1 MHQSTKSLVV
11 LAACIWPA
19 WSSSCHADPMR
30 LEPIAEVPGTVQAM
44 LVRAKNA
51 NEVLLA
57 TQNPGADC
65 GHGTAASIWK
75 AVLDPTT
82 HNVLRLEKKQDLSNI
97 QNVRDTLF
105 EAADG
110 TLFAG
115 GGWCGYKPPYFSTDG
130 GETWQ
135 PADAGPVHPPNSTF
149 SFVGFRGAIYAGT
162 GYEPHNGEVYR
173 WLGQG
178 NWKRVLDI
186 PPPRSIVNNL
196 VVFQEHLFVG
206 SVIYGWG
213 GKGREA
219 SVPVYVSADGE
230 QFKPTEGIPPGCT
243 VSQLLVANDRLLA
256 WADDQ
261 VFAWNEKRWEKLG
274 VLAPGI
280 AMNRHAVVVGRG
292 TIVNHGKLP
301 DDDAEGLYVSNNLG
315 RGWKQVEVVQG
326 ITALHAHG
334 DALFVAAQPK
344 GKEAS
349 QVYRAI
355 VDGGLATIETKPWGA
370 ATPSPGPDPEPT
382 PASGPGSTARMRVQ
396 LADGSTVTG
405 QLDQGELVIKTE
417 YGTLRVPIDKLRR
430 IERVDDGKP

>member
-1 MHQSTKSLVV
+1 MHQSTKSLLV

-19 WSSSCHADPMR
+19 WSSSYGAAPIR

-44 LVRAKNA
+44 LVRGKNA
-51 NEVLLA
+51 TELLLA

-65 GHGTAASIWK
+65 GQGTPASVWK
-75 AVLDPTT
+75 AVLDPATRD
-82 HNVLRLEKKQDLSNI
+82 VLRLEKKQDLSDI
-97 QNVRDTLF
+97 QNVRETLF
-105 EAADG
+105 EASDG

-115 GGWCGYKPPYFSTDG
+115 GGWCGYKPPSVSTDG

-149 SFVGFRGAIYAGT
+149 SFVEFRGSIYAGT
-162 GYEPHNGEVYR
+162 GYEPHHGQVYR

-206 SVIYGWG
+206 SAIYGWG
-213 GKGREA
+213 GKGRET

-230 QFKPTEGIPPGCT
+230 QFTPTEGIPPGFT
-243 VSQLLVANDRLLA
+243 VSQLLVANDRLVA
-256 WADDQ
+256 WANDH
-261 VFAWNEKRWEKLG
+261 VFVWKEKRWEKLG
-274 VLAPGI
+274 DLAPGI
-280 AMNRHAVVVGRG
+280 AMSRHAVVVGRG

-301 DDDAEGLYVSNNLG
+301 EDDAEGLYVSNNLG
-315 RGWKQVEVVQG
+315 CGWKQVEVVQG

-334 DALFVAAQPK
+334 DTLFVVAQPK
-344 GKEAS
+344 GRDKS
-349 QVYRAI
+349 QVYRALI
-355 VDGGLATIETKPWGA
+355 DGSLATIATKPWVA
-370 ATPSPGPDPEPT
+370 ATPPPEPT
-382 PASGPGSTARMRVQ
+382 PASGPGPVARVRVE

-405 QLDQGELVIKTE
+405 QLDQGDLVIKTE

-430 IERVDDGKP
+430 IERVDDGTP